1 MPIDLWKGLSLD
13 EELINIS
20 KKFLIKEYDYI
31 CDTVQRADY
40 YINEIKNIKT
50 NTDDLGILFEKK
62 SSLLMKYV
70 KENFVIEDLE
80 N

>member
-13 EELINIS
+13 KELINIS